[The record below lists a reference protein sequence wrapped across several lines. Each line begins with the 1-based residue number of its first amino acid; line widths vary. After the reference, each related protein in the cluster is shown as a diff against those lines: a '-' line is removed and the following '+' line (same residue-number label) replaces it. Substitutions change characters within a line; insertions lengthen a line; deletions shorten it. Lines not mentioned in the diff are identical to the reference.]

1 MHSFELVPGFA
12 LKIEYVVDET
22 ELLILQTNQI
32 QKLFLS
38 LEKSGVKVGGD
49 RILEIS

>member
-12 LKIEYVVDET
+12 LKIEYVIDET

-32 QKLFLS
+32 QKSFLS
-38 LEKSGVKVGGD
+38 FEKSDTKVGGD
-49 RILEIS
+49 PNFP